1 MPCKHL
7 IKKNNLTPYR
17 KNPKQ
22 AKYKTC
28 LGSFIL
34 SKGSDIHSLYKVL
47 ILVRSDEF
55 VTLSVDVDDFYLV
68 VVLKMLAQL
77 GDINI
82 H

>member
-1 MPCKHL
+1 MQTSCQEKQL
-7 IKKNNLTPYR
+7 DTIQ

-22 AKYKTC
+22 AENKTC
-28 LGSFIL
+28 MGFFIS

-68 VVLKMLAQL
+68 VVLEMLAQL

>member
-1 MPCKHL
+1 MQTSYQEKQL
-7 IKKNNLTPYR
+7 DTIR

-22 AKYKTC
+22 AKEKTC
-28 LGSFIL
+28 LGFFIL
-34 SKGSDIHSLYKVL
+34 SKGSDIHGLYKVL

-55 VTLSVDVDDFYLV
+55 VALSVDVDDFYLV
-68 VVLKMLAQL
+68 VVLEMLAQL

>member
-1 MPCKHL
+1 MQTSYQEKQL
-7 IKKNNLTPYR
+7 DTIQ

-55 VTLSVDVDDFYLV
+55 VTLAVDVDDFNLV
-68 VVLKMLAQL
+68 VVLEVLAQL
-77 GDINI
+77 GDIHI

>member
-1 MPCKHL
+1 MQTSYQEKQL
-7 IKKNNLTPYR
+7 DTIQ

-22 AKYKTC
+22 AENKTC
-28 LGSFIL
+28 LGFFIL
-34 SKGSDIHSLYKVL
+34 SKSSDIHSLYKVS

-55 VTLSVDVDDFYLV
+55 VTLSVDVDDFNLV
-68 VVLKMLAQL
+68 VVLKVLAQL